1 MIIKPLMTNAGDL
14 KMPFRH
20 QSPSIANDS
29 HGSPQTSWVDRG
41 VAWGAFERASAT
53 TEVRAQSDEAERTAL
68 ILVRHRMANPCQA
81 GDRLVG
87 ATTWQIN
94 AVADPDGTER
104 FQRLYCTTENGG
116 VSG

>member
-14 KMPFRH
+14 KVPFRH
-20 QSPSIANDS
+20 QTPSIANDV

-41 VAWGAFERASAT
+41 VAWGAFERAGAT
-53 TEVRAQSDEAERTAL
+53 TQVRAQADETERSAQL
-68 ILVRHRMANPCQA
+68 LVRHRMANPCQP

-87 ATTWQIN
+87 KTIWQIN

-104 FQRLYCTTENGG
+104 FQRLYCTTADHGAAA
-116 VSG
+116 